1 MKKKILIVVLIL
13 ILIAF
18 GVVGYFVFSDMM
30 QEDKL
35 KTEFAEID
43 ELTNAETIDVETI
56 NDRLERTVTSG
67 DYAAVEQAF
76 KQYLKENFENI
87 IQITEILNDER
98 ITNILTVE
106 NYLEDGKD
114 FVESKKYITTTRST
128 LENCKTKYTEFF
140 TEEKAMSYINDK
152 GLDSYYTDLYKQE
165 FIGDIETATSDDTV
179 QNSIDELIT
188 ILNIYEAVLNL
199 LSENQDSWEIDGENI
214 DFNNQNLSNEYDE
227 LINSL

>member
-1 MKKKILIVVLIL
+1 MKKKSLIVVLII

-18 GVVGYFVFSDMM
+18 GVVGYYVFSDML

-35 KTEFAEID
+35 KTEFTEIN
-43 ELTNAETIDVETI
+43 ELINVETIDIETI

-67 DYAAVEQAF
+67 DYAVVEQAF
-76 KQYLKENFENI
+76 KQYLKENFDNS
-87 IQITEILNDER
+87 IQIAQILNDEK

-106 NYLEDGKD
+106 NYLKDGKD
-114 FVESKKYITTTRST
+114 FVESKNYITTTRST
-128 LENCKTKYTEFF
+128 LESCKTKYTEFF

-152 GLDSYYTDLYKQE
+152 GLDRYYTDLYKQE
-165 FIGDIETATSDDTV
+165 FIGDIETATSDNTV
-179 QNSIDELIT
+179 QNSIDELIS

-199 LSENQDSWEIDGENI
+199 LSENQNSWEIDGENI

-227 LINSL
+227 LTNSL